1 MVSLQTLSRFVS
13 AKWQDMAMR
22 CTLGACE
29 LRHLEIEREILPV
42 DGPTIIEAGRTPP
55 VLATPCIVKEFGD
68 IALGI
73 DAQEIGRSLTGFD
86 TMKLIAIND
95 AGNHAT
101 IREPQDVQF
110 FPSIEDAE
118 REHEPWFSEEPY
130 LAVDS
135 DGARYVFVAADPH
148 VQLKRMPDEAPDPG
162 LYRKFAECTLKYY
175 FGEIALERQPKFEE
189 LSLDNLNAFV
199 YGLLVDR
206 RSRERLEG
214 RPARPSWWQFWR
226 R

>member
-1 MVSLQTLSRFVS
+1 MVSSQTLSRFVS

-29 LRHLEIEREILPV
+29 LRHLEIERDILQV
-42 DGPTIIEAGRTPP
+42 DGRTIIEAGRTPP
-55 VLATPCIVKEFGD
+55 VLATPCPVKEFGD

-73 DAQEIGRSLTGFD
+73 DAKEIGRYLTGFE
-86 TMKLIAIND
+86 TMKLIAVND
-95 AGNHAT
+95 AGSHAT
-101 IREPQDVQF
+101 IRKPQDVQF
-110 FPSIEDAE
+110 FPSVEDAE
-118 REHEPWFSEEPY
+118 REYEPWFSEEPY

-135 DGARYVFVAADPH
+135 DGARYKFVAADPL
-148 VQLKRMPDEAPDPG
+148 VKLKRISDEALDPG
-162 LYRKFAECTLKYY
+162 LYREFAECMLRYH
-175 FGEIALERQPKFEE
+175 FSEVASERQPKFEE

-199 YGLLVDR
+199 YALLVDR